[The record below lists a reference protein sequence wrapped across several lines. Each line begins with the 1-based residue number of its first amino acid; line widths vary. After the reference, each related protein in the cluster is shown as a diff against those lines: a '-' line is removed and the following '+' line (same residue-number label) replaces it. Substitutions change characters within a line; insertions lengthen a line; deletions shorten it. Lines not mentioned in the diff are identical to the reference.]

1 MNDEVKMKPA
11 TATINGSA
19 LRHNMRL
26 IKSLA
31 PKSKICAVVKA
42 NAYGQGI
49 RAVIKNLEDQV
60 EAFGVARIK
69 EALTIQESGYAGKIL
84 LLEGFFD
91 REELLKTLSRRFDTV
106 IHCLEQL
113 ELLEKVAQEW
123 QAEKEKGFWKRKT
136 KIYFPITV
144 WLKIDTGMH
153 RLGVH
158 PEQVANFYHRL
169 TACPLV
175 ESVNFVSH
183 FSRADEL
190 DCGYTEKQIATFEA
204 VSQGYPV
211 ERSISASSGILYWKE
226 AHYDWVRPGIIMHGI
241 SPHNQPIT
249 DLGFKPVMTLSSSL
263 IAVRTH
269 KAGEPVGYSGAWVS
283 SKDTKIGVVAI
294 GYGDGYPRN
303 APEGTPVFINGRKVP
318 IVGRVSMDMMTV
330 DLGIDS
336 QDKVGDEVELWG
348 EKLFIEEVAEAIG
361 VINYELIT
369 KLTPRVLI
377 EYKE

>member
-1 MNDEVKMKPA
+1 MKPA

-19 LRHNMRL
+19 LRHNMQL

-31 PKSKICAVVKA
+31 PHSKICAVVKA

-49 RAVIKNLEDQV
+49 RRVIKNLEDLV
-60 EAFGVARIK
+60 DAFGVARMK

-106 IHCLEQL
+106 IHCIEQL
-113 ELLEKVAQEW
+113 ELLETVAKEW
-123 QAEKEKGFWKRKT
+123 QAEQAKGFWKRKT

-144 WLKIDTGMH
+144 WLKIDSGMH

-158 PEQVANFYHRL
+158 PEQVAEFYQRL
-169 TACPLV
+169 IQCPLV
-175 ESVNFVSH
+175 EAVNFVSH

-190 DCGYTEKQIATFEA
+190 DCGYTEKQIATFEQI
-204 VSQGYPV
+204 SQGYPV
-211 ERSISASSGILYWKE
+211 QRSISASSGILYWQQ

-241 SPHNQPIT
+241 SPHSQPIT
-249 DLGFKPVMTLSSSL
+249 ELGFEPVMTLSSSL
-263 IAVRTH
+263 IAVRSH
-269 KAGEPVGYSGAWVS
+269 KAGEPVGYGGAWVS
-283 SKDTKIGVVAI
+283 PKDTKIGVVAI

-330 DLGIDS
+330 DLGINS
-336 QDKVGDEVELWG
+336 QDKVGDEVILWG
-348 EKLFIEEVAEAIG
+348 KPLLIEEVASAIG

-369 KLTPRVLI
+369 KLTPRVI
-377 EYKE
+377 TEYSD

>member
-1 MNDEVKMKPA
+1 MKPA
-11 TATINGSA
+11 TATINGNA
-19 LRHNMRL
+19 LRHNLKL

-31 PKSKICAVVKA
+31 PTSKICAVVKA

-49 RAVIKNLEDQV
+49 CRVTKTIEERVD
-60 EAFGVARIK
+60 AFGVARIK
-69 EALTIQESGYAGKIL
+69 EALSIQESGYAGKIV

-113 ELLEKVAQEW
+113 ELLEDVAQAW
-123 QAEKEKGFWKRKT
+123 QQEQTKGFWRRNT
-136 KIYFPITV
+136 KIYFPVNV

-153 RLGVH
+153 RLGIA
-158 PEQVANFYHRL
+158 PEQVAEFYQRL
-169 TACPLV
+169 RRCPLV
-175 ESVNFVSH
+175 AEISFISH

-190 DCGYTEKQIATFEA
+190 DCGYSEKQIALFEA
-204 VSQGYPV
+204 VSKDYPV
-211 ERSISASSGILYWKE
+211 ERSLSASSGILYWPQ

-241 SPHNQPIT
+241 SPHSQPIT
-249 DLGFKPVMTLSSSL
+249 SLGFQPVMTLSAAL
-263 IAVRTH
+263 IAVRHH
-269 KAGEPVGYSGAWVS
+269 KAGEPVGYGAGWIS
-283 SKDTKIGVVAI
+283 PTETKIGVVAI

-303 APEGTPVFINGRKVP
+303 APEGTPVLINGRRVP

-330 DLGIDS
+330 NLGADS
-336 QDKVGDEVELWG
+336 QDKVGDEVILWG
-348 EKLFIEEVAEAIG
+348 EDLLIEEVAAAIG

-377 EYKE
+377 EYRG

>member
-1 MNDEVKMKPA
+1 MKPA

-19 LRHNMRL
+19 LRHNIEL

-31 PKSKICAVVKA
+31 PNSKICAVVKA

-49 RAVIKNLEDQV
+49 SRVIKSLENHVD
-60 EAFGVARIK
+60 AFGVARIK

-106 IHCLEQL
+106 IHCVEQL
-113 ELLEKVAQEW
+113 ELLLQAAKEW
-123 QAEKEKGFWKRKT
+123 QAEQEKGFWKRKT

-158 PEQVANFYHRL
+158 PEQVAEFHQKL

-175 ESVNFVSH
+175 EKVNFVSH

-190 DCGYTEKQIATFEA
+190 DCGYTEKQIEIFEA
-204 VSQGYPV
+204 VSQHFDV
-211 ERSISASSGILYWKE
+211 ERSISASSGILYWKQ

-241 SPHNQPIT
+241 SPHNKPIT

-263 IAVRTH
+263 IAVRSH
-269 KAGEPVGYSGAWVS
+269 KAHEPVGYGGYWVS
-283 SKDTKIGVVAI
+283 HRDTNIGVVAI

-303 APEGTPVFINGRKVP
+303 TPEGTPVLINGRKVP
-318 IVGRVSMDMMTV
+318 VIGRVSMDMMTV
-330 DLGIDS
+330 DLGPDS
-336 QDKVGDEVELWG
+336 IDKVGDEVVLWG
-348 EKLFIEEVAEAIG
+348 EDLLIEEVADAIG

-369 KLTPRVLI
+369 KLTPRVI
-377 EYKE
+377 TEYKES

>member
-1 MNDEVKMKPA
+1 MKPA

-31 PKSKICAVVKA
+31 PHSKICAVVKA

-113 ELLEKVAQEW
+113 ELLENVAQEW
-123 QAEKEKGFWKRKT
+123 QAEKQKGFWQRKT

-153 RLGVH
+153 RLGIH
-158 PEQVANFYHRL
+158 PEQVAEFYQRL

-175 ESVNFVSH
+175 ECIHFVSH

-190 DCGYTEKQIATFEA
+190 DCDYTEKQIATFET
-204 VSQGYPV
+204 VSQEYKV
-211 ERSISASSGILYWKE
+211 ERSISASNGILYWKQ
-226 AHYDWVRPGIIMHGI
+226 AHYDWVRPGIIMYGI
-241 SPHNQPIT
+241 SPHSTPIV

-263 IAVRTH
+263 IAVRSH
-269 KAGEPVGYSGAWVS
+269 KAGEPVGYGGSWVS
-283 SKDTKIGVVAI
+283 DKDTKIGVVAI

-303 APEGTPVFINGRKVP
+303 APEGTPVFVNGRKVP

-348 EKLFIEEVAEAIG
+348 ERLLIEEVAEAIG
-361 VINYELIT
+361 SINYELIT
-369 KLTPRVLI
+369 KLTPRVI
-377 EYKE
+377 TEYKESNAI

>member
-1 MNDEVKMKPA
+1 MKPA
-11 TATINGSA
+11 TATINGCA
-19 LRHNMRL
+19 LRHNIAL
-26 IKSLA
+26 IKSLT
-31 PKSKICAVVKA
+31 PQSKICAVVKA

-49 RAVIKNLEDQV
+49 HHVLRNLENHVD
-60 EAFGVARIK
+60 AFGVARIK
-69 EALTIQESGYAGKIL
+69 EALTIQESGYAGKIV

-91 REELLKTLSRRFDTV
+91 KEELLKTLSRRFDTV
-106 IHCLEQL
+106 VHCTEQL
-113 ELLEKVAQEW
+113 ELFEVVSKEW
-123 QAEKEKGFWKRKT
+123 QEEQAKGFWARKT
-136 KIYFPITV
+136 KIYFPVTV

-153 RLGVH
+153 RLGIH
-158 PEQVANFYHRL
+158 PEQVTEFYQRL
-169 TACPLV
+169 STCPLV
-175 ESVNFVSH
+175 EKINFVSH
-183 FSRADEL
+183 FSRADEP
-190 DCGYTEKQIATFEA
+190 DCGYTEKQIATFEQA
-204 VSQGYPV
+204 TKPYPSA

-241 SPHNQPIT
+241 SPHSQPIT

-269 KAGEPVGYSGAWVS
+269 KAGEPVGYGGVWVS
-283 SKDTKIGVVAI
+283 PKDTKIGVVAI

-330 DLGIDS
+330 DLGADS

-348 EKLFIEEVAEAIG
+348 EKLLIEEVADAIG

-369 KLTPRVLI
+369 KLTPRVI
-377 EYKE
+377 TEYREA